1 MAVGTGPRC
10 AKGTSLTSRFT
21 QFGIL
26 VGAAFGLLGSCS
38 STHGRHAT
46 DAARTSPC
54 EEQPQPRLRL
64 EPVLESASALKV
76 AQQGLLGMA
85 PWRDQGLVLFVLGVT
100 NRVWMVDSLGNSTP
114 VPIPDS
120 VWATFPD
127 ISRLLSTPSG
137 HLVLWEG
144 VTGTAVV
151 VKPDGQIS
159 SIHQLAQ
166 PRTGS
171 PAAVIGPDG
180 DLYLELDRKGG
191 AQLIIRARWPLG
203 SAIPD
208 TFVMPATGEGRKFAI
223 AREGALLIRQRVPF
237 HPEPVWGALAGGV
250 VGWSPGAQ
258 RVVYGVSGASRRL
271 LICDPGYPRAPI
283 TQAEREENEAI
294 ITWANRSTDPNWE
307 YEGPRVPE
315 VHPAIVG
322 IGSDWAGRTLV
333 TVPRESRSIS
343 AAEAWSMNPAD
354 STAPL
359 RHFEHAYD
367 VHVYSPD
374 TKPLGVFTLPPRVQ
388 PEFAIVT
395 GEGVWGFEI
404 DMRTGGAELIRYRV
418 VAE

>member
-1 MAVGTGPRC
+1 M
-10 AKGTSLTSRFT
+10 TSRLP
-21 QFGIL
+21 QFWL
-26 VGAAFGLLGSCS
+26 SVGAAFALLGSCS

-64 EPVLESASALKV
+64 EPVLASASALKV

-85 PWRDQGLVLFVLGVT
+85 PWRDQGLVLFVLGAT

-144 VTGTAVV
+144 VTGRAVV
-151 VKPDGQIS
+151 VTPDGQIG
-159 SIHQLAQ
+159 SIYQVAQ
-166 PRTGS
+166 PRTAS
-171 PAAVIGPDG
+171 PVAVIGPDG
-180 DLYLELDRKGG
+180 DLYLEVDPKGG
-191 AQLIIRARWPLG
+191 PQRIIRARWPLG
-203 SAIPD
+203 SALPD
-208 TFVMPATGEGRKFAI
+208 TLVMPATTEGRKFAS
-223 AREGALLIRQRVPF
+223 ARAGALLIRQRVPF
-237 HPEPVWGALAGGV
+237 HPEPMWGALAGGV

-258 RVVYGVSGASRRL
+258 RVVYGVSGASSRL
-271 LICDPGYPRAPI
+271 LVCDPGYPRAPI
-283 TQAEREENEAI
+283 TQAEREENGVI

-307 YEGPRVPE
+307 YEGPRLPE

-322 IGSDWAGRTLV
+322 IGSDWAGRMLV
-333 TVPRESRSIS
+333 TVPRESRPIND
-343 AAEAWSMNPAD
+343 AEAWSMNPAD

-359 RHFEHAYD
+359 RRFERAHD
-367 VHVYSPD
+367 VQIFSPD
-374 TKPLGVFTLPPRVQ
+374 RAPLGVFTLPPQVQ

-395 GEGVWGFEI
+395 GESVWGFKV
-404 DMRTGGAELIRYRV
+404 DMRTGATELVRYRV